1 MSEPTIFCFFPLAS
15 VGGTEHVHLDVLM
28 ALGASHKEIY
38 IRYKV
43 NPWKG
48 MAFKATSEARNEG
61 IQLLSSFK
69 LHGSV
74 TFLSSYL
81 EAPRLGRLIRSWYVK
96 RLARRINSCPNAL
109 VLFWHRESIEFLW
122 PYLDSHVRI
131 IDIVHNNSNNQ
142 SPDAHYL
149 LNDWAPRINH
159 RVLVNGG
166 LKKWI
171 LPLYAAANYPDEL
184 ANRISTINHTV
195 TIPDELP
202 NKSTSVFNVLF
213 VGRDSKEKRM
223 ELFLEIT
230 KRLAHIPFI
239 QFHLIGIER
248 EVAIGANLTSH
259 GVLIDRAQIES
270 MYARAHVLVLTSESE
285 GFPKVIAEAMAF
297 GCVPIVTA
305 VGAIPEVLNH
315 GEQAILTD
323 PLNCVNETVNFLSTF
338 LVDRTEYETLSK
350 KAYLYAKEEFDTNRF
365 NNEWRTLIQTLS

>member
-15 VGGTEHVHLDVLM
+15 VGGTELVHLDVLR
-28 ALGASHKEIY
+28 ALGAAHKEIF

-43 NPWKG
+43 TPWKG
-48 MAFKATSEARNEG
+48 IAFKQSIEGKKEG
-61 IQLLSSFK
+61 IQLKSEFEAFGRL
-69 LHGSV
+69 
-74 TFLSSYL
+74 TFLSNYL
-81 EAPRLGRLIRSWYVK
+81 EAKRFGRLIRAWYIR
-96 RLARRINSCPNAL
+96 RLLKKINACPNPI
-109 VLFWHRESIEFLW
+109 VIFWHRESIDFLW
-122 PYLDSHVRI
+122 EHLAPHVKI
-131 IDIVHNNSNNQ
+131 IDIVHNNSNNDT
-142 SPDAHYL
+142 PDASYL

-230 KRLAHIPFI
+230 ECLAHIPFI

-297 GCVPIVTA
+297 GCVPVVTA

>member
-15 VGGTEHVHLDVLM
+15 VGGTELVHLDVLK
-28 ALGASHKEIY
+28 ALGASHKQIY

-43 NPWKG
+43 TPWKG

-96 RLARRINSCPNAL
+96 RLARRINSCPNSV

-122 PYLDSHVRI
+122 PYLDSNVRI

-184 ANRISTINHTV
+184 ADRISIINHTV

-213 VGRDSKEKRM
+213 VGRDSKEKRI

-230 KRLAHIPFI
+230 KRLAHDSFI

-248 EVAIGANLTSH
+248 EVANGANLTSH
-259 GVLIDRAQIES
+259 GVLIDRAHIES
-270 MYARAHVLVLTSESE
+270 MYARAHVLVSTSESE

-297 GCVPIVTA
+297 GCVPVVTA

-315 GEQAILTD
+315 CDQAILTD
-323 PLNCVNETVNFLSTF
+323 PLNCVNETVQFLRSF
-338 LVDRTEYETLSK
+338 LEDRTEYETLSK

>member
-15 VGGTEHVHLDVLM
+15 VGGTELVHLDVLK

-122 PYLDSHVRI
+122 PYLDSNVRI

-149 LNDWAPRINH
+149 LNDWAPRINR

-171 LPLYAAANYPDEL
+171 LPLYAAANYPDQL
-184 ANRISTINHTV
+184 TNRISTINHTV

-213 VGRDSKEKRM
+213 VGRDSKEKRV

-270 MYARAHVLVLTSESE
+270 KYARAHVLVLTSESE

-297 GCVPIVTA
+297 GCIPIATA
-305 VGAIPEVLNH
+305 VGAIPEMLSH
-315 GEQAILTD
+315 GEYAFLTD
-323 PLNCVNETVNFLSTF
+323 PKQCVEETIEHIERLSQDPADF
-338 LVDRTEYETLSK
+338 TERSK
-350 KAYLYAKEEFDTNRF
+350 KAYFYAKNHFDSERF
-365 NNEWRTLIQTLS
+365 NVEWRALIQSLG

>member
-1 MSEPTIFCFFPLAS
+1 MVNSFFCFFPLAS
-15 VGGTEHVHLDVLM
+15 VGGTELVHLDVLK
-28 ALGASHKEIY
+28 ALGPSQKEIY

-96 RLARRINSCPNAL
+96 RLARRINTCPNSV

-142 SPDAHYL
+142 SPDALYL

-195 TIPDELP
+195 TIPNELP

-213 VGRDSKEKRM
+213 VGRDSKEKRI

-230 KRLAHIPFI
+230 KRFAHIPFI

-248 EVAIGANLTSH
+248 EVANGANLTSH

-297 GCVPIVTA
+297 GCVPVVTA

-315 GEQAILTD
+315 GTQAILTD
-323 PLNCVNETVNFLSTF
+323 PLNCVNETVNFLNSF